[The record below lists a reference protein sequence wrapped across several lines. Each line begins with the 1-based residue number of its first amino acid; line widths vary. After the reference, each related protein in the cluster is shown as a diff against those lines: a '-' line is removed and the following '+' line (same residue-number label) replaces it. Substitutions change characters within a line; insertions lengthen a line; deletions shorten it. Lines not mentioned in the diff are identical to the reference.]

1 MCLSVVIADDEAIT
15 RKDLKERLELN
26 GYNVVGEAMDGFDA
40 VELCREKKPDFV
52 LLDIRLPLLD
62 GLGAAKIIHDEELSG
77 CIIMITAYT
86 DDKYIEK
93 ANDIGVMGYIVKP
106 FQDSTVFPNIEIAIK
121 RSKELNNLKEQ
132 LVNEKK
138 KLRERKIIEQ
148 AKGIIMEQNSLN
160 EKEAYE
166 YIRML
171 SMNKRKSMGSIAEI
185 IVSNDRFLKE

>member
-52 LLDIRLPLLD
+52 LLDIRMPLLD

-121 RSKELNNLKEQ
+121 RSKELSNLKEQ

>member
-52 LLDIRLPLLD
+52 LLDIRMPLLD

-93 ANDIGVMGYIVKP
+93 ANDIGVMGYIAKP

-121 RSKELNNLKEQ
+121 RSKELSNLKEQ

>member
-52 LLDIRLPLLD
+52 LLDIRMPLLD

-86 DDKYIEK
+86 DDKYIEQ

-121 RSKELNNLKEQ
+121 RSKELSNLKEQ

>member
-52 LLDIRLPLLD
+52 LLDIRMPLLD

>member
-52 LLDIRLPLLD
+52 LLDIRMPLLD

-106 FQDSTVFPNIEIAIK
+106 FQDSTVFPNIELAIK
-121 RSKELNNLKEQ
+121 RSKELSNLKEQ

>member
-52 LLDIRLPLLD
+52 LLDIRMPLLD

-93 ANDIGVMGYIVKP
+93 ANDIGVMGYIIKP

-121 RSKELNNLKEQ
+121 RSKELSNLKEQ